1 LIFLALAAVFLTLP
15 SSLQAIERRK
25 PQFLTEPSY
34 LIVPLPY
41 SLPGIGTG
49 IIVTGLLGNV
59 AETNVDL
66 FGLIVTGDAEGSI
79 IGLEDIHI
87 VSETLILN
95 LFWQDITKALVNNY
109 ETRGMNSD
117 PDDFT
122 LIELTEV
129 RTLAADL
136 TLTFFDR
143 RFELFA
149 GIQTQDIEIPRIRD
163 KDGNVILELS
173 PPFTSSSENTF
184 FGIRLDLTD
193 DRQDPRTGV
202 RLSAVRSS
210 SPRDD
215 PDDAE
220 FFVWDYSATF
230 YLSVGRI
237 STLALHYFQSDA
249 EVTAQG
255 TTDPAAIRAEL
266 GFACPPA
273 DQECLETEAEIV
285 DLFIRQ
291 RRNGNSTDLGG
302 DERLRSYPQSRFQGA
317 HTVFYALEF
326 RWNLSEEVTPF
337 DYFVWKDVR
346 TGVQVAFFAETGSV
360 GETRDEV
367 GETFRSTYGVGFRLV
382 SASGFVYR
390 ADLATGDEGP
400 ETVVI
405 FSYPF

>member
-1 LIFLALAAVFLTLP
+1 MRAGTGLPRGAVFGAKWGERRVLLGLISLALAAVLLTLP
-15 SSLQAIERRK
+15 CSLQATERRK
-25 PQFLTEPSY
+25 PQFPTEPSY

-285 DLFIRQ
+285 DRGRAAALLSAKSLPGSAHRLL
-291 RRNGNSTDLGG
+291 RAGVPLEPERGG
-302 DERLRSYPQSRFQGA
+302 DPVRLLRLEGCA
-317 HTVFYALEF
+317 HRCASGFLCRDGQRGRDAGRGGRDL
-326 RWNLSEEVTPF
+326 PF
-337 DYFVWKDVR
+337 DLRCGFS
-346 TGVQVAFFAETGSV
+346 A
-360 GETRDEV
+360 
-367 GETFRSTYGVGFRLV
+367 GFRLRFRL
-382 SASGFVYR
+382 SRRPCHGR
-390 ADLATGDEGP
+390 
-400 ETVVI
+400 
-405 FSYPF
+405 